1 MKKDIDNRYY
11 RELEKLSQRDERF
24 TFQKYYAIFDFDE
37 LYAQSTAYKIF
48 KGERSIPTPAFRQF
62 IDKTLEIVSL
72 YTKDFSE
79 VEPGDV
85 NYALE
90 EYNNMHHYKMTKQ
103 QIAVAL
109 NLAGASV
116 LRAFITKTALTNT
129 IYEILNYDL
138 FSDKRNVTS
147 FTNEFLFYEKMQE
160 RIMRAM
166 IGDGINFRSLEE
178 VSNLT
183 NIPINNLLHPENL
196 CRNRNDYFKAYDS
209 LISNTPMYNT
219 VTLKGRW

>member
-1 MKKDIDNRYY
+1 MKKDVDNRYY
-11 RELEKLSQRDERF
+11 RELEKLYQRDERL
-24 TFQKYYAIFDFDE
+24 TFQKYYAIFDFNE

-48 KGERSIPTPAFRQF
+48 RSERSIPTHEFSQF
-62 IDKTLEIVSL
+62 LDKTLEIINL

-90 EYNNMHHYKMTKQ
+90 EYNNTHPSKMTKQ
-103 QIAVAL
+103 QMAVAL

-129 IYEILNYDL
+129 LYEILNYDL
-138 FSDKRNVTS
+138 FSDKRDVLS
-147 FTNEFLFYEKMQE
+147 FTNEFLFYEKIRE
-160 RIMRAM
+160 RIMRSM
-166 IGDGINFRSLEE
+166 VGDGINYRSLEE
-178 VSNLT
+178 ISNLT
-183 NIPINNLLHPENL
+183 NISINNLLHPENL

-209 LISNTPMYNT
+209 LVSNTPMYNT
-219 VTLKGRW
+219 VALKGR

>member
-1 MKKDIDNRYY
+1 
-11 RELEKLSQRDERF
+11 
-24 TFQKYYAIFDFDE
+24 
-37 LYAQSTAYKIF
+37 
-48 KGERSIPTPAFRQF
+48 
-62 IDKTLEIVSL
+62 
-72 YTKDFSE
+72 
-79 VEPGDV
+79 
-85 NYALE
+85 
-90 EYNNMHHYKMTKQ
+90 MHHYKMTKQ

-166 IGDGINFRSLEE
+166 IGDGISFRSLEE

-209 LISNTPMYNT
+209 LVSSSTF
-219 VTLKGRW
+219 